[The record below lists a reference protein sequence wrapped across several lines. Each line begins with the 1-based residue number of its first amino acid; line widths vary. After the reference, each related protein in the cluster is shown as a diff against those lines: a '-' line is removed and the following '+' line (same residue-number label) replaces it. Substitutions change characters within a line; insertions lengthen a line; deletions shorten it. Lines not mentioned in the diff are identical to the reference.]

1 VRVAHFTATF
11 PPYLGGAGTTAFNLA
26 AGLSERGHDV
36 EVFTGGA
43 PGDAPPCGEA
53 TVHRLDPVVAFGN
66 APVLRGLAGARD
78 FDVLHV
84 HHPFIF
90 GTEAV
95 LAGRLRSRR
104 AKLVVSY
111 HNLLIGEGLRHLLF
125 TGWENTV
132 GRTLVRAADRVCA
145 VSLAHARTVPYLCAL
160 ERRRPERLVE
170 VPNGV
175 DLARFTPDGPADDVR
190 AEHGVPAEAPLAVWV
205 GTLDR
210 AHFFKRLD
218 LMLDALGRPRAD
230 GVHLLV
236 VGGGE
241 LLPECRAAAASA
253 GLGDRVHFA
262 GAVTHERL
270 PRLLRAAGLLALSS
284 DLESFGIV
292 LIEAMACGLPVIATD
307 LPGVRAVVDDG
318 RTGLIVP
325 RGDGEALAGAIGR
338 LARAEPAARRA
349 MGAAGRAT
357 CEARWGWPT
366 VVGRLEEV
374 YEDVLTTTAG

>member
-36 EVFTGGA
+36 EVFTSRA
-43 PGDAPPCGEA
+43 PGDAPRCGAA
-53 TVHRLDPVVAFGN
+53 TVHRLDPVVAVGN
-66 APVLRGLAGARD
+66 APVLRGLVAARD

-95 LAGRLRSRR
+95 LAGRLRSRG

-111 HNLLIGEGLRHLLF
+111 HNLLIGEGLRHALF

-132 GRTLVRAADRVCA
+132 GRALVSAADRVCA
-145 VSLAHARTVPYLCAL
+145 VSLAHARTVPYLRSL
-160 ERRRPERLVE
+160 ERRHPERLVE

-175 DLARFTPDGPADDVR
+175 DLERFSPDGPADDVR
-190 AEHGVPAEAPLAVWV
+190 AEHGVPATAPLAVWV
-205 GTLDR
+205 GALDR

-218 LMLDALGRPRAD
+218 LMLEALARPGCED
-230 GVHLLV
+230 VHLLV
-236 VGGGE
+236 AGGGE
-241 LLPECRAAAASA
+241 LLPEFRAAAGPA
-253 GLGDRVHFA
+253 GLGPRVHLV
-262 GAVTHERL
+262 GAVDHERL
-270 PRLLRAAGLLALSS
+270 PRLLRAADLLALSS

-307 LPGVRAVVDDG
+307 LPGVRAVVEDG

-325 RGDGEALAGAIGR
+325 RGDAGAIAGAIGR
-338 LARAEPAARRA
+338 LVRAEPAAREA
-349 MGAAGRAT
+349 MGAAGRAA
-357 CEARWGWPT
+357 CEERWGWPS
-366 VVGRLEEV
+366 VVGRVEQV
-374 YEDVLTTTAG
+374 YEDVTT

>member
-1 VRVAHFTATF
+1 MRVAHFTATF

-26 AGLSERGHDV
+26 AGLSERGHEV
-36 EVFTGGA
+36 EVFTSRA
-43 PGDAPPCGEA
+43 PGEAPSCGRA
-53 TVHRLDPVVAFGN
+53 TVHRLEPVVAHGN
-66 APVLRGLAGARD
+66 APVLRGLMGARD

-145 VSLAHARTVPYLCAL
+145 VSLAHARTVPYLRAL
-160 ERRRPERLVE
+160 ERRHPERLVE

-175 DLARFTPDGPADDVR
+175 DLERFAPEGPADDVR
-190 AEHGVPAEAPLAVWV
+190 AEHGVPAGAPLAAWV

-210 AHFFKRLD
+210 AHFVKRLD
-218 LMLDALGRPRAD
+218 LVLDALERPAAGD
-230 GVHLLV
+230 VHLLV

-241 LLPECRAAAASA
+241 LLPEFRAAAAAA
-253 GLGDRVHFA
+253 GLDGRVHFT
-262 GAVTHERL
+262 GAVDHDRL
-270 PRLLRAAGLLALSS
+270 PRLLRAADLLALSS

-318 RTGLIVP
+318 VTGLIVP
-325 RGDGEALAGAIGR
+325 RGGAGALAEALAR
-338 LARAEPAARRA
+338 LAGSEPAARAA
-349 MGAAGRAT
+349 MGAAGRAA
-357 CEARWGWPT
+357 CEARWGWPA
-366 VVGRLEEV
+366 VVGRVEAVYEEV
-374 YEDVLTTTAG
+374 VGR